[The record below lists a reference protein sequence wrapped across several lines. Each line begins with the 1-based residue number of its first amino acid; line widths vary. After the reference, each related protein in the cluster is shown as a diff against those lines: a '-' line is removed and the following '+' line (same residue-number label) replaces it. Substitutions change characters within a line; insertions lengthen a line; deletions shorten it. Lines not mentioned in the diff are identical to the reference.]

1 MVARLYFFYSHMKT
15 LSLIAAFMAV
25 GISSAYGQTSEVFET
40 IKIVPSGSTSNGQP
54 AIIGYTNNMKTAKIL
69 DGNLNVVKQINLK
82 TDTYVN
88 SSYYETTTVMPTG
101 AEFDEYDR
109 IDDVWE
115 VQWETRMTAT
125 DLTTMKEKLSLKLD
139 CSVDSLNGF
148 IDQKGNISCFG
159 YKQYCWNE
167 EVLGKK
173 YPEEYYTI
181 IDGTVYKV
189 GVWRY
194 KYTFNQADI
203 DNAEWKPESESES
216 ESCGVGYIEF
226 GFHDYDINML
236 YGCTPY
242 LTQTIF
248 NDDDKWEYLLPKFGP
263 VEKTVEEWSIEGTDS
278 SLGVKLRRY
287 VSERQECIGSIIYNE
302 DGTEVGTLDGTG
314 YEVYL
319 YKVGGAYF
327 ISSRTRTDDGHYGE
341 IFYKYDRTTTSV
353 KKIAQST
360 GKSARIAVDG
370 RTITVDADGGDV
382 DEAILYNM
390 TGSKVAS
397 ARGGKSLT
405 INADGMPG
413 GVYNVAT
420 KNGGRITGAQKIVL
434 K

>member
-1 MVARLYFFYSHMKT
+1 MKT
-15 LSLIAAFMAV
+15 LSLIAAFMAA

-54 AIIGYTNNMKTAKIL
+54 AIIGYTDNMKTAKIL

-82 TDTYVN
+82 TTTRLN

-115 VQWETRMTAT
+115 VQRETRMTAT
-125 DLTTMKEKLSLKLD
+125 DLTTMKEKLSLHLD

-148 IDQKGNISCFG
+148 TDQKGNISCFW

-194 KYTFNQADI
+194 KYTFDQADI
-203 DNAEWKPESESES
+203 DNAEWKPESESTS
-216 ESCGVGYIEF
+216 ESHGVDYIYSYF
-226 GFHDYDINML
+226 YDFDTSIFDSRQ
-236 YGCTPY
+236 Y

-263 VEKTVEEWSIEGTDS
+263 VEKTVKEWSIEGTDPG
-278 SLGVKLRRY
+278 LGVKLRRY
-287 VSERQECIGSIIYNE
+287 VSERQECIGSII
-302 DGTEVGTLDGTG
+302 
-314 YEVYL
+314 
-319 YKVGGAYF
+319 
-327 ISSRTRTDDGHYGE
+327 
-341 IFYKYDRTTTSV
+341 
-353 KKIAQST
+353 
-360 GKSARIAVDG
+360 
-370 RTITVDADGGDV
+370 
-382 DEAILYNM
+382 
-390 TGSKVAS
+390 
-397 ARGGKSLT
+397 
-405 INADGMPG
+405 
-413 GVYNVAT
+413 
-420 KNGGRITGAQKIVL
+420 
-434 K
+434 

>member
-25 GISSAYGQTSEVFET
+25 GISSAYGQTSEVFKE
-40 IKIVPSGSTSNGQP
+40 INIVPSTCTSNGKP
-54 AIIGYTNNMKTAKIL
+54 AIIGYTSDMKTAKIL

-125 DLTTMKEKLSLKLD
+125 DLTTMKEKLSLHLD

-148 IDQKGNISCFG
+148 IDQKGNISCFW

-194 KYTFNQADI
+194 KYTFDQADI
-203 DNAEWKPESESES
+203 DNAVWKPESESTS
-216 ESCGVGYIEF
+216 ESHGVDYIYSYF
-226 GFHDYDINML
+226 YDFDTSIFDSRQ
-236 YGCTPY
+236 Y

-248 NDDDKWEYLLPKFGP
+248 NDDDKWEYLLPKFGS
-263 VEKTVEEWSIEGTDS
+263 VEKTVKEWSIEGTDPG
-278 SLGVKLRRY
+278 LGVKLRRY

-302 DGTEVGTLDGTG
+302 DGTEVGTLDEMGG
-314 YEVYL
+314 EMAI

-327 ISSRTRTDDGHYGE
+327 IYSEIETDDGNWGRF
-341 IFYKYDRTTTSV
+341 FYKYDRTTTSV

-382 DEAILYNM
+382 DEAVLYNM